1 VACDGATPPSRLRAL
16 GGFDNFGTTPRGF
29 TAKREPQI
37 TLKTDERK
45 VLLELDLE
53 GKFAAKSTG
62 WDEKP
67 GLPRRGP
74 VGDRSQG
81 RPWILCHVPAR
92 PAAPKPVLHYFPDDE

>member
-1 VACDGATPPSRLRAL
+1 MHQPAAGGLVHRFEFRDHTP
-16 GGFDNFGTTPRGF
+16 GGFMT
-29 TAKREPQI
+29 KREPQI
-37 TLKTDERK
+37 ILKTDERK
-45 VLLELDLE
+45 IHIELGLE

-81 RPWILCHVPAR
+81 RPLGADAPAAK
-92 PAAPKPVLHYFPDDE
+92 PAAPKPVLHYWPDDE